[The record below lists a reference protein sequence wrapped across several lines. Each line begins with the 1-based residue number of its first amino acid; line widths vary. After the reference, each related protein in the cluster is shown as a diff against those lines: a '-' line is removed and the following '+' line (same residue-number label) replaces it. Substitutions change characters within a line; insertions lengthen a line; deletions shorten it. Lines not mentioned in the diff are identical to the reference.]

1 MKPKFDFSSMEDIDQ
16 LSGIADEEP
25 NLSVRHSTALLGD
38 APSVHL
44 SLSEEETSQNNYFRK
59 QATEKQVR
67 PLKRKTADICS
78 NGIIPYYY
86 LLCTL

>member
-16 LSGIADEEP
+16 LSGIADEES
-25 NLSVRHSTALLGD
+25 NLSNVRHSTALLGD

-67 PLKRKTADICS
+67 PD
-78 NGIIPYYY
+78 
-86 LLCTL
+86 

>member
-38 APSVHL
+38 VPSVHL